1 MANFFNIFKNRWG
14 SKVTSPFDID
24 TYQDVEEK
32 ATCWWGCFSLEE
44 SQSKFWRVG
53 EAIIYIDRFTH
64 EWHIGS
70 TLTTQESVLP
80 LDNTTPPSPPK
91 NMQSKT
97 FTFTTQAEVRLKP
110 VLPKL
115 SLASKL
121 QTPLYIPG
129 GEQILLYISSPV
141 WVQITTS
148 NNRVILDE
156 IPTHPLSLTWFGEN
170 TIDGE
175 LCFAGNTF
183 CSSQLKYVPA
193 GADRIISPMLIKN
206 QSKKILCL
214 EKINVPLPHLSV
226 YSDKQNYL
234 WTEQLTVYNEGDDPP
249 LVQISKGPPKS
260 MRDITLISRGRMEFR
275 SGTNLKRLVYSLIG
289 T

>member
-1 MANFFNIFKNRWG
+1 MAKFF
-14 SKVTSPFDID
+14 KVLGKSWRKRANTSLDIE
-24 TYQDVEEK
+24 TYQDTEEK
-32 ATCWWGCFSLEE
+32 ATKWWGSFTLEE

-70 TLTTQESVLP
+70 SMTNQEPDPVADKEL
-80 LDNTTPPSPPK
+80 LKPPA
-91 NMQSKT
+91 NMKSKT
-97 FTFTTQAEVRLKP
+97 YTFTTQAEIRLKP
-110 VLPKL
+110 VLPNY
-115 SLASKL
+115 SLASQL
-121 QTPLYIPG
+121 ETPLYIPG
-129 GEQILLYISSPV
+129 GEEVLLYISSPV

-148 NNRVILDE
+148 NNKVVLDE

-193 GADRIISPMLIKN
+193 GADRIVSPMLIKN

-214 EKINVPLPHLSV
+214 EKINVPLPYLSV
-226 YSDKQNYL
+226 YSDTHNFL
-234 WTEQLTVYNEGDDPP
+234 WTEQLTVYNEGEDPP
-249 LVQISKGPPKS
+249 LVQVSKGPPKA
-260 MRDITLISRGRMEFR
+260 MRDIKLISRGRMEFR
-275 SGTNLKRLVYSLIG
+275 SGANLKRLVYKLIG
-289 T
+289 N

>member
-1 MANFFNIFKNRWG
+1 MTSFFKLFSRPWKRKSG
-14 SKVTSPFDID
+14 AAFDID
-24 TYQDVEEK
+24 AYQDTEEK
-32 ATCWWGCFSLEE
+32 ATEWWGNFTLEE

-70 TLTTQESVLP
+70 TLTNQEPEL
-80 LDNTTPPSPPK
+80 LKDNEKPKPPD

-97 FTFTTQAEVRLKP
+97 FTFTTQAEIKLRP
-110 VLPKL
+110 VLPRY

-121 QTPLYIPG
+121 ETPLYIPG
-129 GEQILLYISSPV
+129 GEQVLLYISSPV

-175 LCFAGNTF
+175 LCFAGNTY

-193 GADRIISPMLIKN
+193 GADRIVSPMLIKN

-214 EKINVPLPHLSV
+214 EKINVPLPYLSV
-226 YSDKQNYL
+226 YSDMHNFL
-234 WTEQLTVYNEGDDPP
+234 WTEQLTVYNEGEDPP
-249 LVQISKGPPKS
+249 LVQVSKGPPKA
-260 MRDITLISRGRMEFR
+260 MRDIKLISRGRMEFR
-275 SGTNLKRLVYSLIG
+275 SGANLKRLMYRLIG